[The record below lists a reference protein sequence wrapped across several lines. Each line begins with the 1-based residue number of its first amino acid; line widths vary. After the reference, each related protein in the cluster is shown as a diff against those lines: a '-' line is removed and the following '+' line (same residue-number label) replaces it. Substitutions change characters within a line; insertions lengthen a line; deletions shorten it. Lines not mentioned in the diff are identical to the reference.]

1 MKTAGIIGGM
11 DFIGCYI
18 TLKFLAED
26 YRVKVPVSSSPKKG
40 SLLNMQS
47 LLANENL
54 EICKTNFEDIHG
66 LKEFMQG
73 CNIIVQCGNP
83 VKLSERESGTPLYI
97 PQIKG
102 TTQLLK
108 AAQQVTSVG
117 KIIFITS
124 PAVYSMPRQV
134 SSSNEN
140 RPGKNEAAENARF
153 HADQTIKNLLNGF
166 PDYFFE
172 VILLAPVEM
181 KDNLLY
187 SNSNSISAGL
197 QFLFRNNTDQDP
209 VFQKLFKRNLMQ
221 TMVDIQQLP
230 EKVYKTA
237 CKKIQVEEII
247 N

>member
-18 TLKFLAED
+18 TLKFLSED
-26 YRVKVPVSSSPKKG
+26 YRVKVPVSNSPEKG

-54 EICKTNFEDIHG
+54 EICKNNMEDIHR

-83 VKLSERESGTPLYI
+83 VKLSERENGTPLYI

-102 TTQLLK
+102 TAQLLK
-108 AAQQVTSVG
+108 AAKQATSVE

-134 SSSNEN
+134 SSPTGNK
-140 RPGKNEAAENARF
+140 PGKNEAAKNARF
-153 HADQTIKNLLNGF
+153 HADQTLQGLLDGF

-181 KDNLLY
+181 KDNMLV

-209 VFQKLFKRNLMQ
+209 LLQKLFKRNLMQ
-221 TMVDIQQLP
+221 TMIDIQQLP

-237 CKKIQVEEII
+237 CQKNQVE
-247 N
+247 